1 VITFTTAAFGFF
13 DALFIDLDNNSY
25 F

>member
-1 VITFTTAAFGFF
+1 VITFITAAFGFF
-13 DALFIDLDNNSY
+13 DALFIDLDNKSY